1 LSTALAEE
9 NEGPISQQQVL
20 NALKKVYKN
29 SFRAL
34 LELVELCDLLHWK
47 EASKSHPIERILE
60 FRRAAATQRLNS
72 QYAQVFAL
80 LDPEAQG
87 VVRVL
92 EIACELLRFKDTTE
106 IGLDFNGYDFEALSN
121 DYSEV
126 DEAYFRTLMQK
137 VVI

>member
-1 LSTALAEE
+1 MLS
-9 NEGPISQQQVL
+9 
-20 NALKKVYKN
+20 ALKQVYQN

-34 LELVELCDLLHWK
+34 LELVELCDLLQWK
-47 EASKSHPIERILE
+47 EACKSQPAERILE
-60 FRRAAATQRLNS
+60 LRRTAATKRLDS

-92 EIACELLRFKDTTE
+92 EIACELLRFKDTAE
-106 IGLDFNGYDFEALSN
+106 IGLDFSGVPDFEALSN

-126 DEAYFRTLMQK
+126 DEAYFRSLMHK
-137 VVI
+137 VVV